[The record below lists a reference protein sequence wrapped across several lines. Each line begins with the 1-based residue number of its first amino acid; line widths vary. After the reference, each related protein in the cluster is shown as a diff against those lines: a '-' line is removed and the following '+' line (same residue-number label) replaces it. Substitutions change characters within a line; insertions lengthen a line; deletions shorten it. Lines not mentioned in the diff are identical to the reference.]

1 MRTRFRFRISNAIL
15 KQDRLLVGFEFSRM
29 ETGTKL
35 DRFAKFAWFVLA
47 YNIVVIMW
55 GVFLRA
61 SKSGDGCG
69 QHWLTCHGEVVPSAP
84 ELKTVIEFSHR
95 ITSALDGLIV
105 IALLV
110 WAVRLWYVHRTEI
123 TLYVLKMAAGAFLFV
138 LIEGAL
144 GAGLVL
150 TGNTAET
157 LTPARPF
164 WMAAHLINTLILLSL
179 LTITAW
185 SASSGRRVSFKA
197 EPKQLAWIAL
207 GAVLIFL
214 VGISGSVAA
223 LSSMI
228 FPSGTIVEGITKD
241 FSSTSHLLLR
251 IRPFHPI
258 IAVIAAVFLTFWAT
272 WVKAKAAQNK
282 SVGKWANVL
291 SVLVVVQIVFGALTL
306 LTLAPI
312 VMQLGHL
319 LLADAIWISF
329 VLLSLDLLAENHLPD
344 QTDVR
349 HFAPSETIASSES

>member
-1 MRTRFRFRISNAIL
+1 MGS
-15 KQDRLLVGFEFSRM
+15 E
-29 ETGTKL
+29 TKL

-47 YNIVVIMW
+47 YNILVILW

-84 ELKTVIEFSHR
+84 ELKTIIEFSHR
-95 ITSALDGLIV
+95 ITSAIDGLLVIV
-105 IALLV
+105 LLV
-110 WAVRLWYVHRTEI
+110 WAIRIWYVRRSKTSS
-123 TLYVLKMAAGAFLFV
+123 YVLKTAAGAFVFV

-185 SASSGRRVSFKA
+185 SASNGRRIGFRVQ
-197 EPKQLAWIAL
+197 PRHLRWIAM
-207 GAVLIFL
+207 GGVLIFL

-228 FPSGTIVEGITKD
+228 FPSGNVTEGITKD
-241 FSSTSHLLLR
+241 FSPTSHILLR

-258 IAVIAAVFLTFWAT
+258 IAVVAAVFLIFWAG
-272 WVKAKAAQNK
+272 WVKANASESKG
-282 SVGKWANVL
+282 VVRFANIL
-291 SVLVVVQIVFGALTL
+291 SILVALQIAFGVLTL

-329 VLLSLDLLAENHLPD
+329 VLLSLDLLSENTMDD
-344 QTDVR
+344 QIESR
-349 HFAPSETIASSES
+349 HFVPSETIASSEA

>member
-1 MRTRFRFRISNAIL
+1 MGS
-15 KQDRLLVGFEFSRM
+15 E
-29 ETGTKL
+29 TKL
-35 DRFAKFAWFVLA
+35 ERFAKFAWFVLA
-47 YNIVVIMW
+47 YNLVVILW

-110 WAVRLWYVHRTEI
+110 WAIRIWYVKRSEI
-123 TLYVLKMAAGAFLFV
+123 SRYVLTTATASFVFV

-185 SASSGRRVSFKA
+185 SASSGRKVRSRIQ
-197 EPKQLAWIAL
+197 PNHLRWIAL
-207 GAVLIFL
+207 GAVLIFI
-214 VGISGSVAA
+214 VGISGSIAA

-228 FPSGTIVEGITKD
+228 FPSGTLTEGITKD
-241 FSSTSHLLLR
+241 FSPTSHILLR

-258 IAVIAAVFLTFWAT
+258 IAVIAAVFLTFWAGRI
-272 WVKAKAAQNK
+272 KANA
-282 SVGKWANVL
+282 STSDRVIKWANIL
-291 SVLVVVQIVFGALTL
+291 SILVVLQIAFGAVTL

-312 VMQLGHL
+312 LMQLGHL

-329 VLLSLDLLAENHLPD
+329 VLLSLDLLSENASAGQEAAL
-344 QTDVR
+344 
-349 HFAPSETIASSES
+349 HFAPSDTIASSET